1 MKRAIITMAGVAVII
16 AIIYLAY
23 LSHKGFE
30 ETMVSQTQQQL
41 LTIAKSTGISLKD
54 FIQHVQRNLVIGSNN
69 PEIQTIAQKS
79 ILENEEHEK
88 EYHIFKA
95 IFEKFDIKIDRFNL
109 LNRNG
114 IVLDRI
120 PFKKERIGASYID
133 KLGVK
138 HVLREHKPY
147 ISEMFETKSYDLNA
161 NCYITKPVDLNQF
174 ISVVKSINEF
184 WLSIVRLPGGVE
196 SW

>member
-1 MKRAIITMAGVAVII
+1 MKDNQDLRESVKPKGLSMKRAIGVMAGVAVII

-30 ETMVSQTQQQL
+30 ETMVTQAQKQL
-41 LTIAKSTGISLKD
+41 LTIAKSTGISLRD
-54 FIQHVQRNLVIGSNN
+54 FIQHVQRNLVVGSNN

-95 IFEKFDIKIDRFNL
+95 IFDEFDIKIDRFNL
-109 LNRNG
+109 LNRNR

-120 PFKKERIGASYID
+120 PFKKELEQVI
-133 KLGVK
+133 
-138 HVLREHKPY
+138 
-147 ISEMFETKSYDLNA
+147 
-161 NCYITKPVDLNQF
+161 
-174 ISVVKSINEF
+174 
-184 WLSIVRLPGGVE
+184 
-196 SW
+196 